1 MNANFLPHATAV
13 TIALPA
19 WAGAA
24 VDWER
29 RYESDDDKMR
39 VAIALSR
46 INVEQ
51 DTGGPFGA
59 AVFAPDTGR
68 LVGIGVNSVVRLN
81 SSTLHAEVVAL
92 MLAEQQLKS
101 FSLAAPGLP
110 RHELVTSCEP
120 CAMCLGATLWS
131 GVTRLVCGATR
142 NDATRLGFD
151 EGPVFNASYEYLEH
165 AGIEIAREVCRAEAR
180 AVLELYRS
188 RSGPIYN
195 P

>member
-1 MNANFLPHATAV
+1 MHTNTPRQATSV
-13 TIALPA
+13 SIALPP
-19 WAGAA
+19 WAESA

-29 RYESDDDKMR
+29 CYVGDDEKMR
-39 VAIALSR
+39 VAVALSR

-51 DTGGPFGA
+51 ETGGPFGA
-59 AVFAPDTGR
+59 AVFAPDSGR
-68 LVGIGVNSVVRLN
+68 LVGIGANSVVRLN
-81 SSTLHAEVVAL
+81 SSVLHAEVVAL
-92 MLAEQQLKS
+92 MLAERRLAS

-131 GVTRLVCGATR
+131 GVKRLVCGATR
-142 NDATRLGFD
+142 EDATRLGFD
-151 EGPVFNASYEYLEH
+151 EGPVFPASYEYLAH
-165 AGIEIAREVCRAEAR
+165 AGIEIVREVCRAEAR
-180 AVLELYRS
+180 AVLELYRN

>member
-1 MNANFLPHATAV
+1 MHANSPPHATSV
-13 TIALPA
+13 TIALPP
-19 WAGAA
+19 WVESA
-24 VDWER
+24 VDWDR
-29 RYESDDDKMR
+29 RYESDDDRMR
-39 VAIALSR
+39 LAIALSR
-46 INVEQ
+46 LNVEHE
-51 DTGGPFGA
+51 TGGPFGA
-59 AVFAPDTGR
+59 AVFAPETGR

-81 SSTLHAEVVAL
+81 CSALHAEVVAL
-92 MLAEQQLKS
+92 MLAERQLAS

-131 GVTRLVCGATR
+131 GVKRLVCGATR
-142 NDATRLGFD
+142 SDATRLGFD
-151 EGPVFNASYEYLEH
+151 EGPVFNASYEYLAH
-165 AGIEIAREVCRAEAR
+165 AGIEIAREVCRADAR

>member
-1 MNANFLPHATAV
+1 MNASIPPHATAV
-13 TIALPA
+13 SIVLPS
-19 WAGAA
+19 WAESA
-24 VDWER
+24 VDWAR
-29 RYESDDDKMR
+29 RYESDEDKMR

-51 DTGGPFGA
+51 ETGGPFGA
-59 AVFAPDTGR
+59 AVFAPDTGQ

-92 MLAEQQLKS
+92 MLAEQQLAS

-131 GVTRLVCGATR
+131 GVKRLVCGATR
-142 NDATRLGFD
+142 SDATRLGFD
-151 EGPVFNASYEYLEH
+151 EGPVFNASYEYLAH